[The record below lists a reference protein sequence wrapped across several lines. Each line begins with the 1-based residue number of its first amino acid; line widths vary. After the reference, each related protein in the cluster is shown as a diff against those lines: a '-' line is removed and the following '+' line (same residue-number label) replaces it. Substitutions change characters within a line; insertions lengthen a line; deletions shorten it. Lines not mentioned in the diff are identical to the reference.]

1 MRAAIVR
8 TAVLA
13 AGLLFTLAPGFSG
26 SIAAA
31 EKPVTVFAAASL
43 KDVLTRIGNEWT
55 DATGKKAVF
64 SFAASSALA
73 KQVEEGAPA
82 DLFISADR
90 KWMDY
95 LNGKGLV
102 DPATRRDLVGNRLVL
117 VGGRDAAP
125 VAIDGTLDLAK
136 RLGEGRLAVG
146 LTTSVPAGIYAK
158 QALEHLKLWDGV
170 KDRLAEAENVRAAL
184 VLVAR
189 GEAPLGIVYE
199 TDARAEKDV
208 KQLGVFPED
217 SHDLIVYPA
226 ALTRQAS
233 SPDAAAFLDYLS
245 SPEASAA
252 FEADGFSLLKTQ

>member
-1 MRAAIVR
+1 MRNAILKTV
-8 TAVLA
+8 VLA
-13 AGLLFTLAPGFSG
+13 VGLLSILAPSLAGPA
-26 SIAAA
+26 AAA

-43 KDVLTRIGNEWT
+43 KDVLTRIGDKWKAE
-55 DATGKKAVF
+55 TGRQVVL

-95 LNGKGLV
+95 LASKGLI

-117 VGGRDAAP
+117 VGAKDAAP
-125 VAIDGTLDLAK
+125 VVIDDMLDLRK

-146 LTTSVPAGIYAK
+146 LTASVPAGIYAK

-208 KQLGVFPED
+208 KLLGVFPED

-233 SPDAAAFLDYLS
+233 LPEAAAFLDYLS

-252 FEADGFSLLKTQ
+252 FEAAGFSLLKTQ